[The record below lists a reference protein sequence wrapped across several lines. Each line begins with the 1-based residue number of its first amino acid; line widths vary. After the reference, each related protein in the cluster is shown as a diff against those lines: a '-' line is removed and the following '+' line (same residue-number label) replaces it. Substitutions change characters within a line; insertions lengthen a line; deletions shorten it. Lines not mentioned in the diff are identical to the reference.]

1 MKCFLGLAMLSC
13 ASRSLLLALML
24 SLSGGA
30 AGAHEFW
37 ISPERYKVDV
47 GQPLVA
53 ALLTGD
59 KFDGYS
65 IPYIPGEFKRF
76 DIVLG
81 EKTHKVTGRMGDDP
95 ALNMAVPGTGLGV
108 IVHQTS
114 GFFIEYKKPGEFEAL
129 LRDKGVLP
137 VLEAHRKRGLPE
149 KGFRERFIRF
159 AKCLVAVEHGR
170 GRDKDT
176 GLETEF
182 VAGLSPYADD
192 VTGGMPFRLLYQQKR
207 KADAQVE
214 VFIRAPDGEVRI
226 EKLRTDQEG
235 RVTVPTLP
243 GHEYLLSAV
252 TFRPLEGEK
261 DLVWESLW
269 AQFSY
274 IIPPKG

>member
-1 MKCFLGLAMLSC
+1 MKCSRGLAML
-13 ASRSLLLALML
+13 RSAFRGLLLAFML
-24 SLSGGA
+24 GLSAGA
-30 AGAHEFW
+30 ASAHEFW
-37 ISPERYKVDV
+37 IAPERYKVDA

-65 IPYIPGEFKRF
+65 IPFIPEEFKRF
-76 DIVLG
+76 HVLLG
-81 EKTHKVTGRMGDDP
+81 DKIHKVTGRLGDDP
-95 ALNMAVPGTGLGV
+95 ALNMAVPGEGLGV

-114 GFFIEYKKPGEFEAL
+114 GFFIEYKEPGEFEAL

-170 GRDKDT
+170 GRDTET

-192 VTGGMPFRLLYQQKR
+192 VSGGMPFQLLYQQKP
-207 KADAQVE
+207 KAGAQVE
-214 VFIRAPDGEVRI
+214 VFIRAPDGEVSI
-226 EKLRTDQEG
+226 EKLRTDREG
-235 RVTVPTLP
+235 RVMVAAKP
-243 GHEYLLSAV
+243 GHEYLLSSV
-252 TFRPLEGEK
+252 TFRPLEEP